1 MGMSMKKNEE
11 TMQPSKPKLQNTKS
25 TLTKSSLDYMLESTP
40 SVGKSSKNANVE
52 ELEEMSESLSN
63 GNDMLDSKVLTC
75 NYRE

>member
-1 MGMSMKKNEE
+1 MRNE
-11 TMQPSKPKLQNTKS
+11 SKIR
-25 TLTKSSLDYMLESTP
+25 
-40 SVGKSSKNANVE
+40 VE